1 MVPVMP
7 VRVLVFAA
15 WAAIGAVASY
25 GALYVL
31 TPYGLAILSVCLIA
45 ALSLPRRRP
54 ETLGLAAGPGILLAA
69 AGDTTLIATGWAIV
83 AAATLAYLLVGRAR
97 CVS

>member
-1 MVPVMP
+1 MVPDML

-31 TPYGLAILSVCLIA
+31 TPYGVAILSVCLVVG
-45 ALSLPRRRP
+45 LWLPRRWP
-54 ETLGLAAGPGILLAA
+54 ETLGLAAGPGILLTAA
-69 AGDTTLIATGWAIV
+69 ADATLIATGWAIV
-83 AAATLAYLLVGRAR
+83 AAATITYLLVGRAR